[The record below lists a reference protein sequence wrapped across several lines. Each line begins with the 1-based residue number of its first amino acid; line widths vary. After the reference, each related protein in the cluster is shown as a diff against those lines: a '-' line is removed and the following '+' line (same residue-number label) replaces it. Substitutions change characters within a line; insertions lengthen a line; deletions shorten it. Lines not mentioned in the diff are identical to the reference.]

1 MKKHDRKTETSGNE
15 AAAADDKLTDGNRRQ
30 PRLHPYDE
38 VSDAILQ
45 ENRSK
50 RPPRRHDY
58 DEIDLE
64 RTMSKVNKKD
74 KSVGGA
80 SSND

>member
-1 MKKHDRKTETSGNE
+1 MTETSRTQSNE
-15 AAAADDKLTDGNRRQ
+15 AAAAADDKLGDGNKRQ

-38 VSDAILQ
+38 VSDAILE

-50 RPPRRHDY
+50 RPPRRHEY

-64 RTMSKVNKKD
+64 RTMSKVNRTN